1 MFLLLS
7 YDIDQSDNGKRLRNI
22 AKICEKYGVRV
33 QGSVFELEI
42 SSAQLM
48 ILKSELEKALDP
60 SVDSVRIYKIGR
72 HNKADVEILG
82 RREKIEIT
90 VDSSFLF

>member
-7 YDIDQSDNGKRLRNI
+7 YDIDQSDNGKRLRSI

-33 QGSVFELEI
+33 QSSVFELEI
-42 SSAQLM
+42 SAAKLM
-48 ILKSELEKALDP
+48 TLRSELEKVLDP
-60 SVDSVRIYKIGR
+60 SIDSVRIYKIGK

-82 RREKIEIT
+82 KREKIEIT
-90 VDSSFLF
+90 ADSSFLF